1 MPYRFCP
8 VCREPGRMLPE
19 SSADSLVGYYRCD
32 TCGRVWTHRKDDP
45 QQGRSALACDEDF
58 SPH

>member
-19 SSADSLVGYYRCD
+19 SSADSLVEYYRCD

-45 QQGRSALACDEDF
+45 RSPAKSVTTL
-58 SPH
+58 PTKR